1 MSQKKHSPG
10 SPTHPKSKSSPKS
23 RNAAVSL
30 LQSLTP
36 GNQPL
41 TVQVNG
47 KPLALPQALALAEQ
61 LGNAGQIQAAALV
74 YQQLLEQAAECH
86 RSKRLDDAEAVYR
99 QVFEAQPTY
108 IDALH
113 LIGVIYS
120 QRGDHVTSER
130 LIRQALRENPQAA
143 VYQNNLGKALQGQ
156 GRLEEAA
163 DSYQRTVEL
172 NPEHVLA
179 WNNLGKVCM
188 DLAKWDEAIAAFR
201 RAVALR
207 PDFNEAQRN
216 LDDAQ
221 QRQKGEDSTT
231 TS

>member
-10 SPTHPKSKSSPKS
+10 SPTRPKSSPTS
-23 RNAAVSL
+23 RNAAVTL
-30 LQSLTP
+30 LQSLMR

-41 TVQVNG
+41 NVQVNG

-61 LGNAGQIQAAALV
+61 LSNAGQIQAADLV
-74 YQQLLEQAAECH
+74 YQQLLEQAAEWH
-86 RSKRLDDAEAVYR
+86 RAKRLDDAEAVYR

-143 VYQNNLGKALQGQ
+143 IYQNNLGKALQGQ

-163 DSYQRTVEL
+163 DSYQRTLEL
-172 NPEHVLA
+172 NPSHVLA
-179 WNNLGKVCM
+179 CNNLGKIYAE
-188 DLAKWDEAIAAFR
+188 LGRWEEAIASFR
-201 RAVALR
+201 QAVALR
-207 PDFNEAQRN
+207 PDFNEAGHN
-216 LDDAQ
+216 LEQALR
-221 QRQKGEDSTT
+221 RQS
-231 TS
+231 